1 MFFVNLGSRIIYDQD
16 GQILYQIGEMQG
28 DVLPRKEITSLHYVD
43 LEYGEIDF
51 TTHRIVSIDPV
62 TKHPILEELPKLE
75 SPEQQRIKELE
86 DALLLSADNEI
97 GGIL

>member
-1 MFFVNLGSRIIYDQD
+1 MQLSNRIFYSQD
-16 GQILYQIGEMQG
+16 GEVLFQTGELQG

-51 TTHRIVSIDPV
+51 TTHRIVSINPV
-62 TKHPILEELPKLE
+62 TKRPILEELPKLE